1 MKGLLDLT
9 SDDCRWPLD
18 SRCDHDLIMYCGER
32 VGRGS
37 YCVMHADLA
46 YRWERRV
53 PTAVRNLPISSALQP
68 DLRIKHGTSRS
79 FQRIA
84 IPSSSFSDGVFARL
98 DRQVGEEFPF

>member
-1 MKGLLDLT
+1 VTFATKPPLRGFFIWSLQMKGLLDLT

-53 PTAVRNLPISSALQP
+53 PKPKPVEA
-68 DLRIKHGTSRS
+68 
-79 FQRIA
+79 IA
-84 IPSSSFSDGVFARL
+84 A
-98 DRQVGEEFPF
+98 